1 MSEIKMLD
9 HQKMI
14 LQNVMH
20 DDLLFEKELTKSIKW
35 LEANDVHKLHS
46 WLQTSFWKSH
56 QKIIQKVFNKVA
68 A

>member
-1 MSEIKMLD
+1 MLD

-14 LQNVMH
+14 LQNVMN
-20 DDLLFEKELTKSIKW
+20 DELLFEKELTKSIKW
-35 LEANDVHKLHS
+35 LEANDVHELQS

-56 QKIIQKVFNKVA
+56 QEIIQKIFDKVA

>member
-1 MSEIKMLD
+1 MSDIKMLD

-20 DDLLFEKELTKSIKW
+20 DKVLFEKELTKSIKW
-35 LEANDVHKLHS
+35 LEENDVHELQN
-46 WLQTSFWKSH
+46 WLQTSTWKSH
-56 QKIIQKVFNKVA
+56 KEIIKKVFGKVA

>member
-1 MSEIKMLD
+1 MLE

-35 LEANDVHKLHS
+35 LEANDVHELQR
-46 WLQTSFWKSH
+46 WLQTKFWKSH
-56 QKIIQKVFNKVA
+56 KEIIQKVFNKVA

>member
-1 MSEIKMLD
+1 MLD

-20 DDLLFEKELTKSIKW
+20 DATLFEKELTKSIKW
-35 LEANDVHKLHS
+35 LEQEDVRELQL
-46 WLQTSFWKSH
+46 WLQTNFWKSH
-56 QKIIQKVFNKVA
+56 QEIIQKVFDKVA